1 MKSRAPRCRDFMS
14 VMSVPACWSAIS
26 PPSCARAKPAGSSA
40 TAIISN
46 RLIMTRDPLRHGL
59 HAVEAR
65 VPRHQQKESEIKDGA
80 DLGQHRIDAGRRLQA
95 AEAER
100 DEGQHEDRQHD
111 LVERP
116 SVADRSYRRA

>member
-1 MKSRAPRCRDFMS
+1 MKSRAPRCRDLMS
-14 VMSVPACWSAIS
+14 VMSVPACWRAIS
-26 PPSCARAKPAGSSA
+26 PPSCASARPAGISA
-40 TAIISN
+40 TAISSN

-65 VPRHQQKESEIKDGA
+65 VPRHQQEKSEIKDGA

-100 DEGQHEDRQHD
+100 DEGRDEDGQHD
-111 LVERP
+111 LV
-116 SVADRSYRRA
+116 DRSGG